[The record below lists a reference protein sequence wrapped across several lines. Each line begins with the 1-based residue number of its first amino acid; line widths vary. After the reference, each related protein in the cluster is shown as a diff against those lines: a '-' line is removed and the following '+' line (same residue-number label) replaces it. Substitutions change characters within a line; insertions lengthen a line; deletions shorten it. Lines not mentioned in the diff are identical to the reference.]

1 MEKLTEKRNENAEV
15 IALKMFELM
24 NKNIAV
30 LSSLKIETDKEK
42 ADALNE
48 QYREAINEIVQEVAS
63 LPYTIDELKYAI
75 NALELVVKS
84 VSNSIVGTVEGNEI
98 EILSRLYGKR
108 NVNEKFDKFS
118 ATMPD
123 IVLTL
128 KDLREKT
135 GNDLMD
141 YFS

>member
-1 MEKLTEKRNENAEV
+1 MDKLTEKRNENAEV

-128 KDLREKT
+128 KELREKT

>member
-1 MEKLTEKRNENAEV
+1 MDELTKKRNENAEI
-15 IALKMFELM
+15 IALKMFELI
-24 NKNIAV
+24 NKNINV
-30 LSSLKIETDKEK
+30 LASLKIETEKDKIEK
-42 ADALNE
+42 LDE
-48 QYREAINEIVQEVAS
+48 EYRSAVNEIVQEVAS

-108 NVNEKFDKFS
+108 NVNNKFDKFS

-128 KDLREKT
+128 KELREKT

>member
-1 MEKLTEKRNENAEV
+1 MDELTKKRNENAEI
-15 IALKMFELM
+15 IALKMFELI
-24 NKNIAV
+24 NKNINV
-30 LSSLKIETDKEK
+30 LASLKIETDKEK
-42 ADALNE
+42 VDKLNDEYRDAV
-48 QYREAINEIVQEVAS
+48 NEIVQEVAS

-108 NVNEKFDKFS
+108 NVNNKFDKFS

-128 KDLREKT
+128 KELREKT

>member
-1 MEKLTEKRNENAEV
+1 MDELTKKRNENAEI
-15 IALKMFELM
+15 IALKMFKLI
-24 NKNIAV
+24 NKNINV
-30 LSSLKIETDKEK
+30 LASLKIETDKEK
-42 ADALNE
+42 VDKLNDEYRDAV
-48 QYREAINEIVQEVAS
+48 NEIVQEVAS

-108 NVNEKFDKFS
+108 NVNNKFDKFS

-128 KDLREKT
+128 KELREKT

>member
-128 KDLREKT
+128 KELREKT